1 MRQRGMKVDG
11 THNNKKTAI
20 VERVLSFMEHLQGFY
35 LVAVPGFEPG
45 TLRI

>member
-1 MRQRGMKVDG
+1 MKVDW
-11 THNNKKTAI
+11 THNNKKPAI
-20 VERVLSFMEHLQGFY
+20 VERVFCFMEHLQDFY